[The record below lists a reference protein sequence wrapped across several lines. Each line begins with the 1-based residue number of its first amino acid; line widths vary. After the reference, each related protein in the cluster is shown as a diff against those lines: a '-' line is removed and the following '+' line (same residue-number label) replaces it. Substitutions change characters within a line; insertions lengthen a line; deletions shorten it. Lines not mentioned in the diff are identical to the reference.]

1 MSNVTVKIGGLLTT
15 VQDRGRIGYQKYGIT
30 QAGVMDVESYCYA
43 NALVGNAPDE
53 AVFEINYMGPELLF
67 EMETMIAVTGADCL
81 LTINGLPVAMNE
93 SHLVPAGGSL
103 RFVQMRKGV
112 RAYLAFGGQID
123 VPEVNGSK
131 STYFKGHIGGF
142 EGRQLKPKDTFSL
155 CALRPF
161 KKRVLAAEFKPTLS
175 QDVTLRVVMGP
186 QDDYFTEAG
195 KQTFLGKEA
204 YVVTKY
210 ADRMGYR
217 LDGAEIAFKEGAD
230 IISDGTAMGAIQVPK
245 DGKPIILMAD
255 RQTTGGYTKIATV
268 ISADLPLVAQLAGN
282 AKIHFEA
289 VTIEQAQEA
298 CKIFREKMA
307 RAMRYLA

>member
-1 MSNVTVKIGGLLTT
+1 MTNVMVKIGGLLTT
-15 VQDRGRIGYQKYGIT
+15 VQDNGRIGYQKYGIT
-30 QAGVMDVESYCYA
+30 QAGVMDVESYRYA
-43 NALVGNAPDE
+43 NALVGNSPDA
-53 AVFEINYMGPELLF
+53 AVLEINYMGPELIF
-67 EMETMIAVTGADCL
+67 EEDTMIAVTGADCL
-81 LTINGLPVAMNE
+81 LTINGEEVAMNE

-112 RAYLAFGGQID
+112 RSYLAFGGEID

-131 STYFKGHIGGF
+131 STFFKGHIGGF
-142 EGRQLKPKDTFSL
+142 EGRQLKPKDI
-155 CALRPF
+155 LRLRSPKPF

-186 QDDYFTEAG
+186 QDDYFTDEG
-195 KQTFLGKEA
+195 KKTFLGDSP
-204 YVVTKY
+204 YTVTKY

-217 LDGAEIAFKEGAD
+217 LDGAEISFKEGAD

-268 ISADLPLVAQLAGN
+268 ISADLPIVAQLAGN
-282 AKIHFEA
+282 AKIHFVALSLEEA
-289 VTIEQAQEA
+289 AEVG
-298 CKIFREKMA
+298 KRFREKIE
-307 RAMRYLA
+307 RAEQYLA